1 MFQFPGRKK
10 ATHVRARRRGPFGRP
25 CPDPH
30 LRRALRRQRDN
41 MVDSLKCGLS
51 MAEIADAIGVSDKR
65 MRALVRE
72 ILARRLPPDP

>member
-1 MFQFPGRKK
+1 
-10 ATHVRARRRGPFGRP
+10 
-25 CPDPH
+25 
-30 LRRALRRQRDN
+30 

-72 ILARRLPPDP
+72 ILARRLPPDPEEVAA